1 MSGVERIGATPA
13 LVAPAIRLGKAP
25 LIGLFL
31 APLIV
36 YPLIVPPFW
45 ALQIGAQ
52 TLILGTIGLSVM
64 FLAGYGGMVSL
75 AQMTVAGVAGYMVA
89 LFGASATA
97 QSLGW
102 PWWLAIPLAIAIAV
116 AIATLIG
123 ALSART
129 QGIYTIMITL
139 ALAVAFFYLA
149 QQNYDVLNGFDGFKG
164 VKPPAL
170 FGVNWREP
178 EPFFYLSLAVAALSF
193 AAVVYLARS
202 TFGLT
207 LQGLRDNA
215 RRMRAIGYNVTAHQI
230 VAYALAGLIAA
241 FGGVLAIWFH
251 ERIGPSSIG
260 IGPVVDILIIA
271 VLGGLRHPIGPFVG
285 ALVFV
290 LIRNFAI
297 DLIDRERF
305 NTLIG
310 LTFLVIVLVSQDG
323 LLGLWDRLRSHL
335 RTTASGALR

>member
-1 MSGVERIGATPA
+1 MSGVERIGAAPA
-13 LVAPAIRLGKAP
+13 LTLPATRGFKTP
-25 LIGLFL
+25 LIAIGLAL
-31 APLIV
+31 LIA

-52 TLILGTIGLSVM
+52 TLILGTIALSLM

-75 AQMTVAGVAGYMVA
+75 AQMTVAGIAGYMVA

-102 PWWLAIPLAIAIAV
+102 PWWLALPLALAIAVLA
-116 AIATLIG
+116 ATLIG
-123 ALSART
+123 AISART

-139 ALAVAFFYLA
+139 ALALAFFFLA

-164 VKPPAL
+164 IAPPAL

-178 EPFFYLSLAVAALSF
+178 EPFFYLSLAVAALSL
-193 AAVVYLARS
+193 AAVVYLSRS

-230 VAYALAGLIAA
+230 AAYALAGMIAA
-241 FGGVLAIWFH
+241 LGGILAVWFH
-251 ERIGPSSIG
+251 ERIGPASIG

-271 VLGGLRHPIGPFVG
+271 VLGGLRHPVGPFIG

-323 LLGLWDRLRSHL
+323 LLGIWDRLRARL
-335 RTTASGALR
+335 RAAASGALQ